1 VFIPFLLPMSDSRLN
16 LVAIAIFLMMMSA
29 LVGPM
34 VNLSPAIP
42 AVATLGILGIITADQ
57 ISWQGRGTDF
67 LVSLFQT
74 KAERERILCHE
85 AGHFLVAHCL
95 SIPISNYSLSAWEVL
110 RQGQGGMAGIQ
121 FDTAN
126 LESQCRDWKHRP
138 QALERWATVWMAGIA
153 AEKIIYG
160 EAQGGNGDRQQ
171 LRQAFRLAGL
181 PEINL
186 PQKESWAFLQATNL
200 LEKHRQVHG
209 QLQQALAQRRSVQEC
224 CDLLDQHL
232 CRANAH
238 PLELGASP

>member
-1 VFIPFLLPMSDSRLN
+1 MPDTRLN

-29 LVGPM
+29 LVGPV

-67 LVSLFQT
+67 FVGLFQS

-85 AGHFLVAHCL
+85 AGHFLVAYCL
-95 SIPISNYSLSAWEVL
+95 DIPIIDYSLSSWEVL
-110 RQGQGGMAGIQ
+110 RQGEKGMAGIR

-126 LESQCRDWKHRP
+126 LESQCLDWKHRP

-153 AEKIIYG
+153 AEKLVYG
-160 EAQGGNGDRQQ
+160 ECLGGDGDRQQ
-171 LRQAFRLAGL
+171 LRRAFRLAGL

-186 PQKESWAFLQATNL
+186 AQKESWAFLQAKSL
-200 LEKHRQVHG
+200 LEQHSQLHSR
-209 QLQQALAQRRSVQEC
+209 LQQALQQRRSVTEC
-224 CDLLDQHL
+224 CDLLAQDL
-232 CRANAH
+232 
-238 PLELGASP
+238 S